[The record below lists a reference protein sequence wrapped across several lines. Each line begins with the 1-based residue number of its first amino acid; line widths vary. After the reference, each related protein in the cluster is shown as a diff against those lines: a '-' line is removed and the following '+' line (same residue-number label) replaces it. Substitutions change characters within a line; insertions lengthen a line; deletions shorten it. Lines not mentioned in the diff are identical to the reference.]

1 MTTAAEM
8 LRRLRSVDILQEV
21 GEAIEQTKEEA
32 IKANQAQLFLKGEK
46 SDETA
51 LKPYKSEAY
60 AKRKRAMRGGVSI
73 VDAYLTGSMYR
84 GMFVDVRDTVVV
96 FDSLAPSAT
105 FMIERDGPKIFGLSK
120 PSKDAYA
127 NFYMPL
133 VQRSIKK
140 QTGCI

>member
-1 MTTAAEM
+1 M
-8 LRRLRSVDILQEV
+8 QEV

-46 SDETA
+46 SDETP
-51 LKPYKSEAY
+51 LKPYRNEAY

-84 GMFVDVRDTVVV
+84 GMFVDVRNSVVV

-105 FMIERDGPKIFGLSK
+105 FMIERDGPKIFGLSQ
-120 PSKDAYA
+120 PSKDEYA
-127 NFYMPL
+127 NFYMPI
-133 VQRSIKK
+133 VQRALK
-140 QTGCI
+140 QKTGTI